1 MNLQCTY
8 TFIFLI
14 QKILNVL
21 KTSLNVQVTTVYQ
34 KPGSVTMTTTVKMV
48 VMKRTVVPV
57 SIDVR
62 EGKGHG
68 V

>member
-1 MNLQCTY
+1 M
-8 TFIFLI
+8 
-14 QKILNVL
+14 L

>member
-57 SIDVR
+57 SITSV
-62 EGKGHG
+62 